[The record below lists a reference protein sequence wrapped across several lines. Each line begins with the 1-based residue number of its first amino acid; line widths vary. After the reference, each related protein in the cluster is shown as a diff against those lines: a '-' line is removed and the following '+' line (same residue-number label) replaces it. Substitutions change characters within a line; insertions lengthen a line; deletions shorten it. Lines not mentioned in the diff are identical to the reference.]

1 MSAPKKW
8 TGRTRE
14 YDLVKEFVV
23 ALLVVSLLTVGLAAL
38 FSSPDEKQ
46 VTLSEWSTNAPDDFV
61 ATAAA
66 ELDYTSGTATY
77 GAPYTHVT
85 DAEQKVGPVSLQH
98 LVGVTTPVDTAN
110 DFVLT
115 PLQAVAGDAALT
127 SGLSTW
133 TASTKNQQR
142 TWASGYD
149 DALQKT
155 AGEAAKVVGDFGPVP
170 VLLSRLLKLAQSG
183 GLDGAL
189 LLQGHF
195 YNTNYTRPVLFLADG
210 TYLED
215 KAVAQH
221 LGGNQW
227 GMMNETG
234 SYPGQAWLW
243 LYTFWYQVKP
253 FSTSN
258 NADAQV
264 WAIMMVLSAGLLAVP
279 FLPGVRSLPRLI
291 PVHRLIWRDYYR
303 GMTRTIDLTHPGPAQ
318 GAATQSVSPSSAKLA
333 R

>member
-1 MSAPKKW
+1 MSAPAKW
-8 TGRTRE
+8 SGRTRE

-23 ALLVVSLLTVGLAAL
+23 ALVVVSLVSVGLAAV

-46 VTLSEWSTNAPDDFV
+46 VTLAQWSNAAAPDFLT
-61 ATAAA
+61 TAAS
-66 ELDYTSGTATY
+66 ELDGTSGTATY

-85 DAEQKVGPVSLQH
+85 DAEQKIGPVSLQH

-110 DFVLT
+110 DFVVR
-115 PLQAVAGDAALT
+115 PLAAVAGEPALTDALAIWRGGKDAARND
-127 SGLSTW
+127 W
-133 TASTKNQQR
+133 ATA
-142 TWASGYD
+142 YD
-149 DALQKT
+149 DALGKADGDAT
-155 AGEAAKVVGDFGPVP
+155 KVTGDFGPVP
-170 VLLSRLLKLAQSG
+170 LMLGRLLTLAQSG
-183 GLDGAL
+183 GLEGAL

-195 YNTNYTRPVLFLADG
+195 YNTDYTRPVLFLADG
-210 TYLED
+210 TYLEE

-243 LYTFWYQVKP
+243 LYSFWYQVKP
-253 FSTSN
+253 FSTSD

-264 WAIMMVLSAGLLAVP
+264 WAIMMALSVGLMAVP
-279 FLPGVRSLPRLI
+279 FLPGIRSVPRLI

-303 GMTRTIDLTHPGPAQ
+303 GLR
-318 GAATQSVSPSSAKLA
+318 
-333 R
+333 